1 MSNDVK
7 MFVDG
12 FKAYLRQTINS
23 RKSMHDP
30 SASTDSRKQLRQ
42 MYKQGLIDGLSDAL
56 QTLEEYYDGYSS
68 SHQVSESHESK
79 RNINEQRDTI
89 DDIFVK
95 KFMDKVIMSETKGY
109 R

>member
-7 MFVDG
+7 LFVDG
-12 FKAYLRQTINS
+12 FKVYLRQTIS
-23 RKSMHDP
+23 ERQGVHDA
-30 SASTDSRKQLRQ
+30 SASMDSRKQLRQ
-42 MYKQGLIDGLSDAL
+42 MYKQGLLDGLGDAL